1 MDKTMKA
8 APRTVVGSPAG
19 VAKPTSVPSP
29 GPGPMKRPHLAT
41 LAVGVLLAGL
51 TGAGALAGPQV
62 QRDPPAISG
71 GQRIAER
78 NCGGCHAVAAGAS
91 KLAAAPTFRT
101 LQDRYPP
108 GGLDLILQE
117 GMLRPSRMPEEGSP
131 PSHPRMPMADL
142 DDDEVAQLKAYL
154 RSLDLR
160 SSGVQQPGR

>member
-1 MDKTMKA
+1 MKTLHFA
-8 APRTVVGSPAG
+8 A
-19 VAKPTSVPSP
+19 
-29 GPGPMKRPHLAT
+29 LAT
-41 LAVGVLLAGL
+41 GVLLASL
-51 TGAGALAGPQV
+51 IGASALAGPQV
-62 QRDPPAISG
+62 QREPPAISG

-91 KLAAAPTFRT
+91 RLPAAPPFRT

-108 GGLDLILQE
+108 GGLDAILQE

-154 RSLDLR
+154 RSIDPR

>member
-1 MDKTMKA
+1 M
-8 APRTVVGSPAG
+8 RTIHV
-19 VAKPTSVPSP
+19 
-29 GPGPMKRPHLAT
+29 AT
-41 LAVGVLLAGL
+41 LAAGVLLASL
-51 TGAGALAGPQV
+51 IGASALAGPQV
-62 QRDPPAISG
+62 QRESPVISG

-78 NCGGCHAVAAGAS
+78 YCGGCHAVAAGAS
-91 KLAAAPTFRT
+91 RLAAAPPFRT

-142 DDDEVAQLKAYL
+142 DDDEVAQLKTYL